1 MSISNFEILSQL
13 GKGSFGAVY
22 KVLRKTD
29 NKIYAMKI
37 VNIPNLSQKEVNNSL
52 NEIRILASIHNPHV
66 VSYHEAFY
74 SENTKSLHLIMDY
87 LDDSD
92 LENKIISYKK
102 LNKQFLE
109 KEIWKIFKQI
119 VIGLKSL
126 HDNKIIHRDLKSANI
141 FLDKNGIC
149 KIGDMNVS
157 KVIKN
162 SLLNNTQTGTPYYAS
177 PEIWNDKPYNYK
189 TDIWSLGCI
198 LYEMCTL
205 KPPFIGKNFEDVYNK
220 VISGKFKVIPGIY
233 SHSLRNVINNLLKVR
248 SDERPNCD
256 ILLKWMDTMP
266 IKSFF
271 RDCDDEELF
280 HYGNN
285 IKNCFMMSTIKIPK
299 QMKEI
304 NKILPKANYSNSS
317 FNIFNNNKNDLVTN
331 RNSQSAFCKSRYV
344 RSKLIK
350 YNTGITN
357 NNNYNSN
364 NNNNN
369 INNSNNNNIN
379 NSNNKQ
385 INVNNSSSIDSFDVD
400 GNNNLKFKVNKI
412 KNKVPKLPKI
422 NLKKKNFN
430 IPLEKNKKIFDLNM
444 KNKSL
449 NKYHS
454 GSNIL
459 KNIKED
465 SNKDKENSPSQLQIK
480 NLTRNFSSFNT
491 NSIINNPNNNSNGIS
506 EMIQFT
512 EVESIKKINKLRK
525 KKLQLH
531 QRILS
536 AVLND
541 NNLNTNNNI
550 NKFYNNK
557 SLSEQN
563 NNDIILPHISNNN
576 YEKLK
581 KNCYNNISH
590 ESTELSSNVSNYN
603 NYNNNINQSIFLNH
617 GNMRINNFNNN
628 NIIGTIPE

>member
-1 MSISNFEILSQL
+1 MSISNFEILTQL

-37 VNIPNLSQKEVNNSL
+37 VNIPNLSQKEINNSL

-74 SENTKSLHLIMDY
+74 SENTKTLHLIMDY

-102 LNKQFLE
+102 SNKQFLE

-162 SLLNNTQTGTPYYAS
+162 SILNNTQTGTPYYAS
-177 PEIWNDKPYNYK
+177 PEIWNDKPYNFK

-198 LYEMCTL
+198 LYEICTL
-205 KPPFIGKNFEDVYNK
+205 KPPFIGKNFEDVYHK
-220 VISGKFKVIPGIY
+220 IISGKFKSINGIY

-248 SDERPNCD
+248 SEERPNCD

-271 RDCDDEELF
+271 RDFDEEEIF
-280 HYGNN
+280 NYGNSN
-285 IKNCFMMSTIKIPK
+285 IKSFFMMSTIKMPK

-317 FNIFNNNKNDLVTN
+317 LNIFNNKKNDLVSN
-331 RNSQSAFCKSRYV
+331 RNSQSAFCKSRFV
-344 RSKLIK
+344 RSNINKC
-350 YNTGITN
+350 NTGIN
-357 NNNYNSN
+357 NN

-369 INNSNNNNIN
+369 IY
-379 NSNNKQ
+379 NNKQ
-385 INVNNSSSIDSFDVD
+385 ININNSSSIDSFDVE
-400 GNNNLKFKVNKI
+400 GNNNFKFNVNKI

-430 IPLEKNKKIFDLNM
+430 IPFEKKDKKLLILDLNT
-444 KNKSL
+444 KSKSL
-449 NKYHS
+449 NKYNS

-459 KNIKED
+459 KNINIKED
-465 SNKDKENSPSQLQIK
+465 SIKEKENSPSQMQIK
-480 NLTRNFSSFNT
+480 NLTRNFSSFNA

-536 AVLND
+536 EVLND
-541 NNLNTNNNI
+541 NILNSNNNF

-563 NNDIILPHISNNN
+563 NEIILPNISNNN
-576 YEKLK
+576 YGKFK
-581 KNCYNNISH
+581 KNYFNNISH
-590 ESTELSSNVSNYN
+590 ESTEFSSNISNNNNY
-603 NYNNNINQSIFLNH
+603 NYNNNINQINFLNQ
-617 GNMRINNFNNN
+617 GNMRINNYNNN
-628 NIIGTIPE
+628 NIIGIIPE

>member
-92 LENKIISYKK
+92 LENKIITYRK

-162 SLLNNTQTGTPYYAS
+162 SILNNTQTGTPYYAS
-177 PEIWNDKPYNYK
+177 PEIWNDKPYNFK

-198 LYEMCTL
+198 LYEICTL

-220 VISGKFKVIPGIY
+220 ITSGKFKVIPGIY

-256 ILLKWMDTMP
+256 VLLKWMDTMP

-271 RDCDDEELF
+271 RDCDDEEF
-280 HYGNN
+280 FNYGSNF
-285 IKNCFMMSTIKIPK
+285 KNSFMMSTIKIPK

-304 NKILPKANYSNSS
+304 NKSLPKANYSNSS
-317 FNIFNNNKNDLVTN
+317 LNIFNNNKNDLVSN
-331 RNSQSAFCKSRYV
+331 RNSQSAFCKNRYV
-344 RSKLIK
+344 RSTINKC
-350 YNTGITN
+350 NTGI
-357 NNNYNSN
+357 N

-369 INNSNNNNIN
+369 NNYINN
-379 NSNNKQ
+379 NNKQ

-400 GNNNLKFKVNKI
+400 GNNNLKSKVNKI

-491 NSIINNPNNNSNGIS
+491 NSIINTSNNNSNGLS

-581 KNCYNNISH
+581 KNFYNNISH

>member
-1 MSISNFEILSQL
+1 MSISNFEILTQL

-37 VNIPNLSQKEVNNSL
+37 VNIPNLSQKEINNSL

-74 SENTKSLHLIMDY
+74 SENTKTLHLIMDY

-102 LNKQFLE
+102 SNKQFLE

-141 FLDKNGIC
+141 LLDKNGIC

-162 SLLNNTQTGTPYYAS
+162 SILNNTQTGTPYYAS
-177 PEIWNDKPYNYK
+177 PEIWNDKPYNFK

-198 LYEMCTL
+198 LYEICTL
-205 KPPFIGKNFEDVYNK
+205 KPPFIGKNFEDVYHK
-220 VISGKFKVIPGIY
+220 IISGKFKSINGIY

-248 SDERPNCD
+248 SEERPNCD

-271 RDCDDEELF
+271 RDFDEEEIF
-280 HYGNN
+280 NYGNSN
-285 IKNCFMMSTIKIPK
+285 IKSFFMMSTIKMPK

-317 FNIFNNNKNDLVTN
+317 LNIFNNKKNDLVSN
-331 RNSQSAFCKSRYV
+331 RNSQSAFCKSRFV
-344 RSKLIK
+344 RSNINKC
-350 YNTGITN
+350 NTGIN
-357 NNNYNSN
+357 NN

-369 INNSNNNNIN
+369 IY
-379 NSNNKQ
+379 NNKQ
-385 INVNNSSSIDSFDVD
+385 ININNSSSIDSFDVE
-400 GNNNLKFKVNKI
+400 GNNNFKFNVNKI

-430 IPLEKNKKIFDLNM
+430 IPFEKKDKKLLILDLNT
-444 KNKSL
+444 KSKSL
-449 NKYHS
+449 NKYNS

-459 KNIKED
+459 KNINIKED
-465 SNKDKENSPSQLQIK
+465 SIKEKENSPSQMQIK
-480 NLTRNFSSFNT
+480 NLTRNFSSFNA

-536 AVLND
+536 EVLND
-541 NNLNTNNNI
+541 NILNSNNNF

-563 NNDIILPHISNNN
+563 NEIILPNISNNN
-576 YEKLK
+576 YGKFK
-581 KNCYNNISH
+581 KNYFNNISH
-590 ESTELSSNVSNYN
+590 ESTEFSSNISNNNNY
-603 NYNNNINQSIFLNH
+603 NYNNNINQINFLNQ
-617 GNMRINNFNNN
+617 GNMRINNYNNN
-628 NIIGTIPE
+628 NIIGIIPE

>member
-1 MSISNFEILSQL
+1 MSISNFEILTQL

-37 VNIPNLSQKEVNNSL
+37 VNIPNLSQKEINNSL

-74 SENTKSLHLIMDY
+74 SENTKTLHLIMDY

-102 LNKQFLE
+102 SNKQFLE

-162 SLLNNTQTGTPYYAS
+162 SILNNTQTGTPYYAS
-177 PEIWNDKPYNYK
+177 PEIWNDKPYNFK

-198 LYEMCTL
+198 LYEICTL
-205 KPPFIGKNFEDVYNK
+205 KPPFIGKNFEDVYHK
-220 VISGKFKVIPGIY
+220 IISGKFKSINGIY

-248 SDERPNCD
+248 SEERPNCD

-271 RDCDDEELF
+271 RDFDEEEIF
-280 HYGNN
+280 NYGNSN
-285 IKNCFMMSTIKIPK
+285 IKSFFMMSTIKMPK

-317 FNIFNNNKNDLVTN
+317 LNIFNNKKNDLVSN
-331 RNSQSAFCKSRYV
+331 RNSQSAFCKSRFV
-344 RSKLIK
+344 RSNINKC
-350 YNTGITN
+350 NTGIN
-357 NNNYNSN
+357 NNN

-369 INNSNNNNIN
+369 IY
-379 NSNNKQ
+379 NNKQ
-385 INVNNSSSIDSFDVD
+385 ININNSSSIDSFDVE
-400 GNNNLKFKVNKI
+400 GNNNFKFNVNKI

-430 IPLEKNKKIFDLNM
+430 IPFEKKDKKLLILDLNT
-444 KNKSL
+444 KSKSL
-449 NKYHS
+449 NKYNS

-459 KNIKED
+459 KNINIKED
-465 SNKDKENSPSQLQIK
+465 SIKEKENSPSQMQIK
-480 NLTRNFSSFNT
+480 NLTRNFSSFNA

-536 AVLND
+536 EVLND
-541 NNLNTNNNI
+541 NILNSNNNF

-563 NNDIILPHISNNN
+563 NEIILPNISNNN
-576 YEKLK
+576 YGKFK
-581 KNCYNNISH
+581 KNYFNNISH
-590 ESTELSSNVSNYN
+590 ESTEFSSNISNNNNY
-603 NYNNNINQSIFLNH
+603 NYNNNINQINFLNQ
-617 GNMRINNFNNN
+617 GNMRINNYNNN
-628 NIIGTIPE
+628 NIIGIIPE

>member
-1 MSISNFEILSQL
+1 MSISNFEILTQL

-37 VNIPNLSQKEVNNSL
+37 VNIPNLSQKEINNSL

-74 SENTKSLHLIMDY
+74 SENTKTLHLIMDY

-102 LNKQFLE
+102 SNKQFLE

-162 SLLNNTQTGTPYYAS
+162 SILNNTQTGTPYYAS
-177 PEIWNDKPYNYK
+177 PEIWNDKPYNFK

-198 LYEMCTL
+198 LYEICTL

-220 VISGKFKVIPGIY
+220 ITSGKFKVIPGIY

-248 SDERPNCD
+248 SEERPNCD

-271 RDCDDEELF
+271 RDFDEEEIF
-280 HYGNN
+280 NYGNSN
-285 IKNCFMMSTIKIPK
+285 IKSFFMMSTIKMPK

-317 FNIFNNNKNDLVTN
+317 LNIFNNKKNDLVSN
-331 RNSQSAFCKSRYV
+331 RNSQSAFCKSRFV
-344 RSKLIK
+344 RSNINKC
-350 YNTGITN
+350 NTGIN
-357 NNNYNSN
+357 NN

-369 INNSNNNNIN
+369 IY
-379 NSNNKQ
+379 NNKQ
-385 INVNNSSSIDSFDVD
+385 ININNSSSIDSFDVE
-400 GNNNLKFKVNKI
+400 GNNNFKFNVNKI

-430 IPLEKNKKIFDLNM
+430 IPFEKKDKKLLILDLNT
-444 KNKSL
+444 KSKSL
-449 NKYHS
+449 NKYNS

-459 KNIKED
+459 KNINIKED
-465 SNKDKENSPSQLQIK
+465 SIKEKENSPSQMQIK
-480 NLTRNFSSFNT
+480 NLTRNFSSFNA

-536 AVLND
+536 EVLND
-541 NNLNTNNNI
+541 NILNSNNNF

-563 NNDIILPHISNNN
+563 NEIILPNISNNN
-576 YEKLK
+576 YGKFK
-581 KNCYNNISH
+581 KNYFNNISH
-590 ESTELSSNVSNYN
+590 ESTEFSSNISNNNNY
-603 NYNNNINQSIFLNH
+603 NYNNNINQINFLNQ
-617 GNMRINNFNNN
+617 GNMRINNYNNN
-628 NIIGTIPE
+628 NIIGIIPE

>member
-1 MSISNFEILSQL
+1 MSISNFEILTQL

-37 VNIPNLSQKEVNNSL
+37 VNIPNLSQKEINNSL

-74 SENTKSLHLIMDY
+74 SENTKTLHLIMDY

-102 LNKQFLE
+102 SNKQFLE

-162 SLLNNTQTGTPYYAS
+162 SILNNTQTGTPYYAS
-177 PEIWNDKPYNYK
+177 PEIWNDKPYNFK

-198 LYEMCTL
+198 LYEICTL
-205 KPPFIGKNFEDVYNK
+205 KPPFIGKNFEDVYHK
-220 VISGKFKVIPGIY
+220 IISGKFKSINGIY

-248 SDERPNCD
+248 SEERPNCD

-271 RDCDDEELF
+271 RDFDEEEIF
-280 HYGNN
+280 NYGNSN
-285 IKNCFMMSTIKIPK
+285 IKSFFMMSTIKMPK

-317 FNIFNNNKNDLVTN
+317 LNIFNNKKNDLVSN
-331 RNSQSAFCKSRYV
+331 RNSQSAFCKSRFV
-344 RSKLIK
+344 RSNINKC
-350 YNTGITN
+350 NTGIN
-357 NNNYNSN
+357 N

-369 INNSNNNNIN
+369 IY
-379 NSNNKQ
+379 NNKQ
-385 INVNNSSSIDSFDVD
+385 ININNSSSIDSFDVE
-400 GNNNLKFKVNKI
+400 GNNNFKFNVNKI

-430 IPLEKNKKIFDLNM
+430 IPFEKKDKKLLILDLNT
-444 KNKSL
+444 KSKSL
-449 NKYHS
+449 NKYNS

-459 KNIKED
+459 KNINIKED
-465 SNKDKENSPSQLQIK
+465 SIKEKENSPSQMQIK
-480 NLTRNFSSFNT
+480 NLTRNFSSFNA

-536 AVLND
+536 EVLND
-541 NNLNTNNNI
+541 NILNSNNNF

-563 NNDIILPHISNNN
+563 NEIILPNISNNN
-576 YEKLK
+576 YGKFK
-581 KNCYNNISH
+581 KNYFNNISH
-590 ESTELSSNVSNYN
+590 ESTEFSSNISNNNNY
-603 NYNNNINQSIFLNH
+603 NYNNNINQINFLNQ
-617 GNMRINNFNNN
+617 GNMRINNYNNN
-628 NIIGTIPE
+628 NIIGIIPE

>member
-37 VNIPNLSQKEVNNSL
+37 VNIPNLSQKEINNSL

-74 SENTKSLHLIMDY
+74 SENTKTLHLIMDY

-102 LNKQFLE
+102 SNKQFLE

-162 SLLNNTQTGTPYYAS
+162 SILNNTQTGTPYYAS
-177 PEIWNDKPYNYK
+177 PEIWNDKPYNFK

-198 LYEMCTL
+198 LYEICTL

-220 VISGKFKVIPGIY
+220 ITSGKFKVIPGIY

-271 RDCDDEELF
+271 RDFDEEEIF
-280 HYGNN
+280 NYGNSN
-285 IKNCFMMSTIKIPK
+285 IKSFFMMSTIKMPK

-331 RNSQSAFCKSRYV
+331 RNSQSAFCKSRFV
-344 RSKLIK
+344 RSNINKC
-350 YNTGITN
+350 NTGIN
-357 NNNYNSN
+357 NNN

-369 INNSNNNNIN
+369 IY
-379 NSNNKQ
+379 NNKQ
-385 INVNNSSSIDSFDVD
+385 ININNSSSIDSFDVE
-400 GNNNLKFKVNKI
+400 GNNNFKFNVNKI

-430 IPLEKNKKIFDLNM
+430 IPFEKKDKKLLILDLNT
-444 KNKSL
+444 KSKSL
-449 NKYHS
+449 NKYNS

-459 KNIKED
+459 KNINIKED
-465 SNKDKENSPSQLQIK
+465 SIKEKENSPSQMQIK
-480 NLTRNFSSFNT
+480 NLTRNFSSFNA

-536 AVLND
+536 EVLND
-541 NNLNTNNNI
+541 NILNSNNNF

-563 NNDIILPHISNNN
+563 NEIILPNISNNN
-576 YEKLK
+576 YGKFK
-581 KNCYNNISH
+581 KNYFNNISH
-590 ESTELSSNVSNYN
+590 ESTEFSSNISNNN
-603 NYNNNINQSIFLNH
+603 NYNY
-617 GNMRINNFNNN
+617 NNN
-628 NIIGTIPE
+628 NIIGIIPE